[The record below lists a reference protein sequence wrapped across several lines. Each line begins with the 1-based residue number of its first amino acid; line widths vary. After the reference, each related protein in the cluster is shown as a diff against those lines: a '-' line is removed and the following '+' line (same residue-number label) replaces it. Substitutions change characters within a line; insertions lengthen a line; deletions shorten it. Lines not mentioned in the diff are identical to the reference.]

1 MSHELSVIHVTSSQ
15 KAIHSKMAHKAH
27 SKEHWERI
35 LRSYA
40 KGRYN
45 VKREQPHKQSEAR
58 HILNRIITCS
68 THSWASAG
76 REKHRQEVADV
87 HTSHQSEIK
96 GIQNEL
102 SFSATIT

>member
-1 MSHELSVIHVTSSQ
+1 
-15 KAIHSKMAHKAH
+15 MAHKAH

-58 HILNRIITCS
+58 HTLTRIITCS

-102 SFSATIT
+102 SFSATITVLTR